1 MALGFVAGSNANTDC
16 TNFLRPCG
24 NQQLKFPLEGVAK
37 TAKQLLLRG
46 REYENFEPRF
56 QLMKTF

>member
-16 TNFLRPCG
+16 SKFLRPCG
-24 NQQLKFPLEGVAK
+24 NQRLKFPLEGIAK
-37 TAKQLLLRG
+37 TAKQLFLRG
-46 REYENFEPRF
+46 REFEHFEPLF